1 MSKSPKNPQIPPSAP
16 RVVEILTFP
25 FAQILDVAGPFQ
37 VFATANGILLQRGDP
52 PAYEIRV
59 VGPSEAI
66 VAAGGLT
73 ISTEPLPALGPLIDT
88 LIIAGGRGVMV
99 AIEQAELVEWVK
111 QRAQAAKR
119 VASVCTGAFM
129 LGAAG
134 LLDGRRAVTHW
145 EFCPQL
151 ANRFPRATI
160 DPRPIFI
167 RDDPIW
173 TSAGVTSGIDLS
185 LALVEQDLGR
195 AIMLTIARRLV
206 VFPRRPG
213 DQAQFSDAL
222 TLHVASHSF
231 AELHAWIESNLAR
244 DLSLREM
251 AARAGMSERTFS
263 RRYRD
268 ETGFTPSHGV
278 ERLRVE
284 AARRLLLDTHLPA
297 KRIAVRCGFGA
308 EDALRRAFLRVH
320 GVGPKDYRDRFR

>member
-1 MSKSPKNPQIPPSAP
+1 MTKSPKTPQIPPSTI
-16 RVVEILTFP
+16 RIVEILTLP
-25 FAQILDVAGPFQ
+25 FTQILDVAGPFQ
-37 VFATANGILLQRGDP
+37 VFSTANDILVRRGDP
-52 PAYEIRV
+52 PAYEVRV
-59 VGPSEAI
+59 VSPSEAI

-73 ISTEPLPALGPLIDT
+73 FSTEPLPALGRSIDT
-88 LIIAGGRGVMV
+88 LIVAGGRGVM
-99 AIEQAELVEWVK
+99 AAAEQVELVEWVK
-111 QRAQAAKR
+111 QRATSAKR

-151 ANRFPRATI
+151 ANRYPLATV

-185 LALVEQDLGR
+185 LALVEQDLDR
-195 AIMLTIARRLV
+195 AVMLTIARRLV

-213 DQAQFSDAL
+213 DQAQFSDSL
-222 TLHVASHSF
+222 TLHVPDHSF
-231 AELHAWIESNLAR
+231 ADLHAWIESNLAK
-244 DLSLREM
+244 DLCLREM
-251 AARAGMSERTFS
+251 ASRAGMSERTFS

-268 ETGFTPSHGV
+268 ETGMTPGHGV

-284 AARRLLLDTHLPA
+284 AARQLLLGTRLPA
-297 KRIAVRCGFGA
+297 KRIAVRCGFGT
-308 EDALRRAFLRVH
+308 EEALRRAFLRVH